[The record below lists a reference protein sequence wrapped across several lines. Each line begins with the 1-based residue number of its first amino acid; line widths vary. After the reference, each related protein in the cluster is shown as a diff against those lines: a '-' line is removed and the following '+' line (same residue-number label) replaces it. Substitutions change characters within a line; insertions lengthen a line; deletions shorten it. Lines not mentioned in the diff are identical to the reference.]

1 MGDRYPHA
9 AVRGE
14 LLWRDPRGSPGSS
27 RTSTCICPR
36 MQRPRRRALA
46 RKPCRETEAKGGRG
60 YGCKGQ
66 WEHCNPTRLLRAVP
80 EKQVP

>member
-46 RKPCRETEAKGGRG
+46 RKPCGETEAKGGRG